1 MPTTYDKIA
10 TYTAPSAVSTITFS
24 SISASYTYLVLVTS
38 VQPTAGGSTLFMQLN
53 STASDYSWQMLNR
66 TSVTEARNVTSNTA
80 ALLCD
85 YSSGLPAT
93 TWTSSVTHIYGY
105 NSTTYETTYLTRSGN
120 GSVITDMNVG
130 RFANTAVVNAIS
142 IFVNGNNLNTGSTAT
157 LYGVLKA

>member
-1 MPTTYDKIA
+1 MAVTYDKIA
-10 TYTAPSAVSTITFS
+10 TYTAPSAVSEITFT

-38 VQPTAGGSTLFMQLN
+38 VKPTGAGATLFMQLN
-53 STASDYSWQMLNR
+53 STASGYSWQMLNR
-66 TSVTEARNVTSNTA
+66 TSVTEARNQTSNTA

-85 YSSGLPAT
+85 YSVGLPST
-93 TWTSSVTHIYGY
+93 IFTSSITHIYGY
-105 NSTTYETTYLTRSGN
+105 KSTDYQTTYLTRSGN
-120 GSVITDMNVG
+120 GSILTDMNVG